1 MNDGKLLAKSK
12 AFAKEIVL
20 AMRNIRNIEREYVM
34 TDQLLR
40 SGTSIGANVYE
51 STYAQ
56 GRLDFISKLEIALK
70 ECYESEY
77 WLDLLFETNY
87 LKEQTYRTL
96 KNDCGAIRKNAYQL
110 LHNCQGRELIF
121 LEKFT
126 HSNHPQLRQ
135 RRNII
140 AQSAI
145 SLPQRGNITVRKDN
159 ITA

>member
-20 AMRNIRNIEREYVM
+20 VMRNIRNIEREYVM
-34 TDQLLR
+34 TYQLLR

-96 KNDCGAIRKNAYQL
+96 KNDCGAIRKM
-110 LHNCQGRELIF
+110 LISSCTTA
-121 LEKFT
+121 K
-126 HSNHPQLRQ
+126 
-135 RRNII
+135 
-140 AQSAI
+140 A
-145 SLPQRGNITVRKDN
+145 GN
-159 ITA
+159 

>member
-96 KNDCGAIRKNAYQL
+96 KNDCGAIRKM
-110 LHNCQGRELIF
+110 LISSSTTA
-121 LEKFT
+121 K
-126 HSNHPQLRQ
+126 
-135 RRNII
+135 
-140 AQSAI
+140 A
-145 SLPQRGNITVRKDN
+145 GN
-159 ITA
+159 

>member
-56 GRLDFISKLEIALK
+56 GRLDFISKLEIAL
-70 ECYESEY
+70 
-77 WLDLLFETNY
+77 
-87 LKEQTYRTL
+87 
-96 KNDCGAIRKNAYQL
+96 
-110 LHNCQGRELIF
+110 
-121 LEKFT
+121 
-126 HSNHPQLRQ
+126 
-135 RRNII
+135 
-140 AQSAI
+140 
-145 SLPQRGNITVRKDN
+145 
-159 ITA
+159 

>member
-96 KNDCGAIRKNAYQL
+96 KNDCGAIRKCLSAPAQL
-110 LHNCQGRELIF
+110 PRQGIDF

>member
-1 MNDGKLLAKSK
+1 MILPDGSEIVPDGTVICAQSARDIASMMQLWIKVYWGGGVMNDGKLLAKSK

-96 KNDCGAIRKNAYQL
+96 KNDCGAIRKM
-110 LHNCQGRELIF
+110 LISSCTTA
-121 LEKFT
+121 K
-126 HSNHPQLRQ
+126 
-135 RRNII
+135 
-140 AQSAI
+140 A
-145 SLPQRGNITVRKDN
+145 GN
-159 ITA
+159 

>member
-1 MNDGKLLAKSK
+1 MILPDGSEIVPDGTVICAQSARDIASMMQLWIKVYWGGGVMNDGKLLAKSK

-40 SGTSIGANVYE
+40 SGTSIGANVFE

-96 KNDCGAIRKNAYQL
+96 KNDCGAIRKM
-110 LHNCQGRELIF
+110 LISSCTTV
-121 LEKFT
+121 K
-126 HSNHPQLRQ
+126 
-135 RRNII
+135 
-140 AQSAI
+140 A
-145 SLPQRGNITVRKDN
+145 GN
-159 ITA
+159 

>member
-1 MNDGKLLAKSK
+1 MILPDGSEIVPDGTVICAQSARDIASMMQLWIKYIGGGVMNDGKLLAKSK

-96 KNDCGAIRKNAYQL
+96 KNDCGAIRKM
-110 LHNCQGRELIF
+110 LISSCTTA
-121 LEKFT
+121 K
-126 HSNHPQLRQ
+126 
-135 RRNII
+135 
-140 AQSAI
+140 A
-145 SLPQRGNITVRKDN
+145 GN
-159 ITA
+159 

>member
-1 MNDGKLLAKSK
+1 MILPDGSEIVPDGTVICAQSARDIASMMQLWIKVYWGGGVINDGKLLAKSK

-96 KNDCGAIRKNAYQL
+96 KNDCGAIRKM
-110 LHNCQGRELIF
+110 LISSCTTA
-121 LEKFT
+121 K
-126 HSNHPQLRQ
+126 
-135 RRNII
+135 
-140 AQSAI
+140 A
-145 SLPQRGNITVRKDN
+145 GN
-159 ITA
+159 

>member
-56 GRLDFISKLEIALK
+56 GRFDFISKL

-96 KNDCGAIRKNAYQL
+96 KNDCGAIRKM
-110 LHNCQGRELIF
+110 LISSCTTA
-121 LEKFT
+121 K
-126 HSNHPQLRQ
+126 
-135 RRNII
+135 
-140 AQSAI
+140 A
-145 SLPQRGNITVRKDN
+145 GN
-159 ITA
+159 

>member
-1 MNDGKLLAKSK
+1 MILPDGSEIVPDGTVICAQSARDIASMMQLWIKVYWGGVMNDGKLLAKSK

-40 SGTSIGANVYE
+40 SGTSIGANIHE
-51 STYAQ
+51 ANYAQ
-56 GRLDFISKLEIALK
+56 GRAGFISKLEIALK

-96 KNDCGAIRKNAYQL
+96 KNDCGAIRKM
-110 LHNCQGRELIF
+110 LISSCTTA
-121 LEKFT
+121 K
-126 HSNHPQLRQ
+126 
-135 RRNII
+135 
-140 AQSAI
+140 A
-145 SLPQRGNITVRKDN
+145 GN
-159 ITA
+159 

>member
-1 MNDGKLLAKSK
+1 MILPDGSEIVPDGTVICAQSARDIESMMQLWIKVYLGGGVMNDGKLLAKSK

-96 KNDCGAIRKNAYQL
+96 KNDCGAIRKM
-110 LHNCQGRELIF
+110 LISSCTTA
-121 LEKFT
+121 K
-126 HSNHPQLRQ
+126 
-135 RRNII
+135 
-140 AQSAI
+140 A
-145 SLPQRGNITVRKDN
+145 GN
-159 ITA
+159 

>member
-40 SGTSIGANVYE
+40 SGTSIGANVFE

-56 GRLDFISKLEIALK
+56 GRFDFISKLEIALK

-96 KNDCGAIRKNAYQL
+96 KNDCGAIRKM
-110 LHNCQGRELIF
+110 LISSCTTA
-121 LEKFT
+121 K
-126 HSNHPQLRQ
+126 
-135 RRNII
+135 
-140 AQSAI
+140 A
-145 SLPQRGNITVRKDN
+145 GN
-159 ITA
+159 

>member
-1 MNDGKLLAKSK
+1 MILPDGSEIVPDGTVICAQSARDIASMMQLWIKVYLGGGVMNDGKLLAKSK

-96 KNDCGAIRKNAYQL
+96 KNDCGAIRKM
-110 LHNCQGRELIF
+110 LISSCTTA
-121 LEKFT
+121 K
-126 HSNHPQLRQ
+126 
-135 RRNII
+135 
-140 AQSAI
+140 A
-145 SLPQRGNITVRKDN
+145 GN
-159 ITA
+159 

>member
-1 MNDGKLLAKSK
+1 MILPDGSEIVPDGTVICAQSARDIASMMQLWIKVYWGGVMNDGKLLAKSK

-96 KNDCGAIRKNAYQL
+96 KNDCGAIRKM
-110 LHNCQGRELIF
+110 LI
-121 LEKFT
+121 
-126 HSNHPQLRQ
+126 
-135 RRNII
+135 
-140 AQSAI
+140 I
-145 SLPQRGNITVRKDN
+145 SCTTAKAGN
-159 ITA
+159 